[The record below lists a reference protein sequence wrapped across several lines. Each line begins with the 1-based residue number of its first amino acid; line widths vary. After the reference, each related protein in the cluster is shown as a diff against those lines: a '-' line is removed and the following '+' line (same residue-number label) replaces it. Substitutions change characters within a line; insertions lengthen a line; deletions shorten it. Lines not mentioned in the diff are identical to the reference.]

1 MVRRET
7 PCEEGNP
14 GGGSCIASNHL
25 LDLRKQGGKLA
36 DAEEGILSQK
46 PMQRQDRGMK

>member
-25 LDLRKQGGKLA
+25 LGRPKEAGLETGRC
-36 DAEEGILSQK
+36 
-46 PMQRQDRGMK
+46 